1 LAAQIDGAWLANQYD
16 NPANPQAHRDSTGPE
31 IWSDTAGLVT
41 HFVAAIGT
49 GGTITGAGG
58 YVKSVSGGAV
68 TVVGAD
74 PLTSVYSGGNGSPFF
89 IEAAGHYLHPDSPED
104 VWPESFHPQL
114 VDRLVPVSDRDSI
127 LTARTLAR
135 EEGLLVGGSAGL
147 AVAAGL
153 RIATELTRDHIVVIL
168 LPDSGRSY
176 LSKYHNDTWLRRL
189 GFLDDDRDRLRV
201 IDALQRRAAVEE
213 VWLGSTSESGS
224 VSIPSTASIE
234 RALDVAAASV
244 SGSAPIPVVLPRE
257 PGGLPAAVSE
267 VLGVVSRDTLQ
278 TNARANGPELTAVQL
293 AQPVSVF
300 LGTGESCADAVAR
313 LIPLAWIEL
322 WSCGTAGWRGR
333 SVATICSP

>member
-1 LAAQIDGAWLANQYD
+1 MFGQS
-16 NPANPQAHRDSTGPE
+16 RSTLS
-31 IWSDTAGLVT
+31 WS
-41 HFVAAIGT
+41 IGSCP
-49 GGTITGAGG
+49 
-58 YVKSVSGGAV
+58 Y
-68 TVVGAD
+68 
-74 PLTSVYSGGNGSPFF
+74 
-89 IEAAGHYLHPDSPED
+89 
-104 VWPESFHPQL
+104 
-114 VDRLVPVSDRDSI
+114 RDRDSI

-333 SVATICSP
+333 SVATIAHRDRATTGHLEQRLAVGIDALSDP